1 MGQVSNK
8 VLNLNLLDNN
18 ETSHANP
25 NGSITGENVNSLLYD
40 MIAIPDWGMQDFVK
54 ERIAFRRQGSVFSLG
69 SPYGE
74 PGTFFYKAFFNFN
87 TSYGLFGGII
97 NTMNGEAIKDVNS
110 ARQFLMNNSSS
121 ERFSQAYRRT
131 LKIKEQYL
139 VQFARTLNYLTS
151 ECPWFFKDVSGLDE
165 ALKYNYNEIVG
176 TTSKKITLSFNQDA
190 VDMRISTLL
199 DLYKEAC
206 FDYAN
211 HREIIPDNLRKF
223 DMCIM
228 LFNPPINDVN
238 YSRGYNADS
247 MDFSK
252 SIDVK
257 AYLFGASFEWNNGAK
272 EKIIS
277 YTSSEAPFNAT
288 YQEFKP
294 YHLDN
299 IGMSFKCIYLKNCEI
314 ILDSINSMPNAL
326 SNETGTKPEYSI
338 DISFDRHYIYNVNKE
353 LGLTLTDAGMYAI

>member
-1 MGQVSNK
+1 MGKVENK
-8 VLNLNLLDNN
+8 VLNLKVFDNN
-18 ETSHANP
+18 ETSHAHP
-25 NGSITGENVNSLLYD
+25 NGSITGEDVNSLLYD

-87 TSYGLFGGII
+87 TSYGLFGGLI

-110 ARQFLMNNSSS
+110 ARQFLMNNYSSA
-121 ERFSQAYRRT
+121 RFSEPYKRMLRN
-131 LKIKEQYL
+131 KEKYL
-139 VQFARTLNYLTS
+139 VQFARTLNYLS
-151 ECPWFFKDVSGLDE
+151 NECPWFFKDVSGLDE

-176 TTSKKITLSFNQDA
+176 ANPKKISLSFNQDA

-206 FDYAN
+206 FDYVN

-238 YSRGYNADS
+238 YTRGYNADS
-247 MDFSK
+247 TDFSK
-252 SIDVK
+252 SVDVEVD
-257 AYLFGASFEWNNGAK
+257 LFSASFDWKNKQQENV
-272 EKIIS
+272 IS

-299 IGMSFKCIYLKNCEI
+299 IGMSFKCVYLKNCEI
-314 ILDSINSMPNAL
+314 LLDSVRSMPTNL
-326 SNETGTKPEYSI
+326 NNETGTKLEYSI

-353 LGLTLTDAGMYAI
+353 LGLTLTDAGMYSI

>member
-1 MGQVSNK
+1 MGKVENK
-8 VLNLNLLDNN
+8 VLKLNFLDNN
-18 ETSHANP
+18 ATSHANP
-25 NGSITGENVNSLLYD
+25 DGSITGEDVNSLLYD

-110 ARQFLMNNSSS
+110 ARQFLMNNYSSA
-121 ERFSQAYRRT
+121 RFSEPYKRMLRN
-131 LKIKEQYL
+131 KEKYL
-139 VQFARTLNYLTS
+139 VQFARTLNYLS
-151 ECPWFFKDVSGLDE
+151 NECPWFFKDVSGLDE

-176 TTSKKITLSFNQDA
+176 ANPKKISLSFNQDA

-206 FDYAN
+206 FDYVN

-238 YSRGYNADS
+238 YTRGYNADS
-247 MDFSK
+247 TDFSK
-252 SIDVK
+252 SIDVE
-257 AYLFGASFEWNNGAK
+257 ADLSTVSFDWKNKQQENV
-272 EKIIS
+272 IS

-299 IGMSFKCIYLKNCEI
+299 IGMSFKCVYLKNCEI
-314 ILDSINSMPNAL
+314 LLDSVRSMPNNL
-326 SNETGTKPEYSI
+326 NNETGTKLEYSI

-353 LGLTLTDAGMYAI
+353 LGLTLTDAGMYSI